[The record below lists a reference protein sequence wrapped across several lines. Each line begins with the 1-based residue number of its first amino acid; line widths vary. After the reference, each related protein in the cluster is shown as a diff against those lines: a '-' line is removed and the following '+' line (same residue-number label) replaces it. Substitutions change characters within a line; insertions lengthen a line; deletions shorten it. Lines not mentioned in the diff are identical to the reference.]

1 MLFRL
6 EVLPLRL
13 HLAVQLQL
21 RITLGILETKLL
33 IDGDKVGEQQCI
45 YPLVLIL
52 RFHGNQQQI
61 EHLGIF
67 LQEDGLGQGLPTHSK
82 PVPVGFL
89 QRLGE

>member
-52 RFHGNQQQI
+52 GFTATSSKSSI
-61 EHLGIF
+61 LGYF
-67 LQEDGLGQGLPTHSK
+67 FKKMVLA
-82 PVPVGFL
+82 
-89 QRLGE
+89 R

>member
-67 LQEDGLGQGLPTHSK
+67 LQEDGLGQVIWPPKATQI
-82 PVPVGFL
+82 F
-89 QRLGE
+89 RRRI

>member
-33 IDGDKVGEQQCI
+33 IDGDKVGEDA
-45 YPLVLIL
+45 L
-52 RFHGNQQQI
+52 
-61 EHLGIF
+61 
-67 LQEDGLGQGLPTHSK
+67 
-82 PVPVGFL
+82 
-89 QRLGE
+89 

>member
-45 YPLVLIL
+45 DALVLIF
-52 RFHGNQQQI
+52 RFYGNQQQV
-61 EHLGIF
+61 EHFGIF
-67 LQEDGLGQGLPTHSK
+67 LQEDGLGQIGRASCRER
-82 PVPVGFL
+82 V
-89 QRLGE
+89 

>member
-52 RFHGNQQQI
+52 WFHGNQQQI

-67 LQEDGLGQGLPTHSK
+67 LQEDGLGQVIPTHRK
-82 PVPVGFL
+82 QAPVGFL
-89 QRLGE
+89 QRFGE

>member
-33 IDGDKVGEQQCI
+33 IDGDKVGEQPVS
-45 YPLVLIL
+45 YT
-52 RFHGNQQQI
+52 
-61 EHLGIF
+61 HLT
-67 LQEDGLGQGLPTHSK
+67 LPTILL
-82 PVPVGFL
+82 V
-89 QRLGE
+89 

>member
-33 IDGDKVGEQQCI
+33 IDGDKVDISTRRWSWPGDTN
-45 YPLVLIL
+45 P
-52 RFHGNQQQI
+52 
-61 EHLGIF
+61 
-67 LQEDGLGQGLPTHSK
+67 
-82 PVPVGFL
+82 
-89 QRLGE
+89 